1 MSLTKLG
8 IYTLP
13 NPDKDGISS
22 EDVPSGAMYRL
33 INGRLQADISGVA
46 RRWTLRWS
54 LLNQNERDQVRQAW
68 RATLFN
74 NAASLLT
81 LPDSTQAYVWPRM
94 DAWAETQVYD
104 VNDVPRYNVVAT
116 FDEANYED

>member
-1 MSLTKLG
+1 MSLTKLS

-54 LLNQNERDQVRQAW
+54 LLTQNERNQVRQAW

-74 NAASLLT
+74 GAASLLT
-81 LPDSTQAYVWPRM
+81 LPDGTEAYVWPRM
-94 DAWAETQVYD
+94 DAWSEMQVYD
-104 VNDVPRYNVVAT
+104 VNDAPRYNVVAA
-116 FDEANYED
+116 FDEASYED